1 MVLIQRK
8 ILCIHFLHVTDLIP
22 IFFQRNYIGN
32 QKLLGRRK
40 ILCHYHLEQEEKKN
54 LCIFQWL
61 SGRRYSIQHRCF
73 CMIASWFGL
82 CCSFFWGSGYFLFAF
97 HSFILTLNP
106 IIGKKILSAKSKAT
120 CLCSTQEPA
129 ELGQVPFATQVIQIT
144 RSL

>member
-1 MVLIQRK
+1 MLLIQRK

-61 SGRRYSIQHRCF
+61 SGRRESTQHRCF
-73 CMIASWFGL
+73 WDCIMVGFVL
-82 CCSFFWGSGYFLFAF
+82 
-97 HSFILTLNP
+97 FILFVKWLFFICFPFIYPHFKSNNR
-106 IIGKKILSAKSKAT
+106 KKILSAKSKAT
-120 CLCSTQEPA
+120 CLCFTQEPA
-129 ELGQVPFATQVIQIT
+129 ELGEVPFATQVIQFT